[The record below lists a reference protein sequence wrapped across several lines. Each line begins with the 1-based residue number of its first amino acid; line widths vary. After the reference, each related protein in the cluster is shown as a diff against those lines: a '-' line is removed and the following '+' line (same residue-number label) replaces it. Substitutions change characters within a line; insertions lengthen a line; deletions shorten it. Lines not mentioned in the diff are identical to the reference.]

1 MKELDQLLEDLN
13 TTGKLPLVIKQLNKD
28 FLLANV
34 DFGLNE
40 ETPVLSFKLMFLDI
54 LNELIIYDSDKL
66 QRVLYKV
73 DISEEEYQKNLVSDT
88 SVFSTILARLILKRE
103 LKKVNYRLKYS

>member
-1 MKELDQLLEDLN
+1 MEELDQLLEALN
-13 TTGKLPLVIKQLNKD
+13 TNGKLPLVIKQLNKD

-34 DFGLNE
+34 DFGLNDE
-40 ETPVLSFKLMFLDI
+40 IPTLSFKLMFLEY
-54 LNELIIYDSDKL
+54 LNELIIHDSDKL

-73 DISEEEYQKNLVSDT
+73 DISEEVYQKNLVSNT
-88 SVFSTILARLILKRE
+88 SEFTNILATLILKRE